1 MTLPATLKLL
11 RLYYGVPMAGTF
23 LLTVYYARGGR
34 LAWDRDAV
42 AMVGLLAVIAGAYA
56 LNDAI
61 DAHVDARNVPDRP
74 VPAGRVSRRL
84 AGTIGGG
91 LMLAGLAVGWFAS
104 AGFALALSAVAAGLV
119 AYDLCSKR
127 LGSAK
132 QLVVAALMTSIYPLA
147 IAQAGGA
154 LGPRRWALLPF
165 AAWMF
170 VSSFAYETFKDLRD
184 RRGDRPAGVPPNS
197 LQAHPV
203 LWKQAGEAGITL
215 GAGLLVAPAFL
226 GCRWLY
232 AVGIVA
238 MIAAAGWA
246 VQTRSLRRKLLAIYV
261 EFVIVGVFALADPLV
276 LGF

>member
-1 MTLPATLKLL
+1 MTLPAPLKLL

-23 LLTVYYARGGR
+23 LLTVYYARGGW
-34 LAWDRDAV
+34 LAWGSDGLAT
-42 AMVGLLAVIAGAYA
+42 VGLLAVIAGAYA

-61 DAHVDARNVPDRP
+61 DAHVDARNVPTRP
-74 VPAGRVSRRL
+74 IPAGQIGRLL
-84 AGTIGGG
+84 AGAIGAVC
-91 LMLAGLAVGWFAS
+91 MLAGVVVGWFVS
-104 AGFALALSAVAAGLV
+104 VRFATALSAVAAGLV
-119 AYDLCSKR
+119 AYDVYSKR

-184 RRGDRPAGVPPNS
+184 RRGDRATDAPPNS
-197 LQAHPV
+197 LQAHPL

-215 GAGLLVAPAFL
+215 GAALLIAPAFL

-232 AVGIVA
+232 AAGIVG

-246 VQTRSLRRKLLAIYV
+246 VQARSLGRKLLAIYV
-261 EFVIVGVFALADPLV
+261 EFVIVGVFALVDPVV